1 MYGAAFKNL
10 NQPSH
15 VNCSQCAD
23 SRTSETATLPA
34 APANAIATS
43 SFAPSIR
50 ARSKCLV
57 FALYSS
63 FEALSGVELELRK
76 LEGSVEAIHENLIYL
91 KGREAE
97 MRTVSE
103 TTNARVAWFSIMSL
117 GICIAV
123 SVLQLCHLK
132 RYFQK
137 KKLI

>member
-63 FEALSGVELELRK
+63 FEALSVAFTSCAYARSTSRSAVALLSFLLSITSGGFDMDDGTSELIKARI
-76 LEGSVEAIHENLIYL
+76 LEEDQGDP
-91 KGREAE
+91 
-97 MRTVSE
+97 
-103 TTNARVAWFSIMSL
+103 RVGQIWSL
-117 GICIAV
+117 
-123 SVLQLCHLK
+123 SLQGK
-132 RYFQK
+132 A
-137 KKLI
+137 